1 MPLCLMNLPPP
12 ASCFPGTPCGRRGAV
27 GVHIRGDFTRVSAA
41 NNAIKFMTD
50 GILLQE
56 IKKDFLLR
64 KCVWSPAL
72 QKS

>member
-1 MPLCLMNLPPP
+1 
-12 ASCFPGTPCGRRGAV
+12 V
-27 GVHIRGDFTRVSAA
+27 GVHIRGDSTRVSAA